1 MDSITLSERLMQVS
15 RFVPK
20 GSRFLDVGSDHAY
33 LPIYLCEQGLVRSAI
48 AGEVVE
54 GPYQS
59 ALDNV
64 SRYGLEQ
71 RIAVRLADGLA
82 AFDETDAIDTIT
94 ICGMGGRLIA
104 DILDAGKSKLDKVS
118 RLILQ
123 PNNREDDLRRWLQ
136 DNGFRLVTE
145 TILQENDKIYEIFV
159 VEHGHMSL
167 SEKELRFGPYLVE
180 QSAPIFMLKWQR
192 ELSKLT
198 WALDQIPQEHVDQRR
213 VVEVKIKQI
222 KEVLHER

>member
-20 GSRFLDVGSDHAY
+20 GSRLLDVGSDHAY
-33 LPIYLCEQGLVRSAI
+33 LPIYLCEQGLVTAAV

-71 RIAVRLADGLA
+71 RIAVRLANGLES
-82 AFDETDAIDTIT
+82 FDETDAIDTIT

-180 QSAPIFMLKWQR
+180 QSAPIFMVKWQR

-222 KEVLHER
+222 KEVLHES

>member
-20 GSRFLDVGSDHAY
+20 GSRLLDVGSDHAY
-33 LPIYLCEQGLVRSAI
+33 LPIYLCERDLVRSAI

-59 ALDNV
+59 ALENV
-64 SRYGLEQ
+64 TRHGLEG
-71 RIAVRLADGLA
+71 RIAVRLANGLA

-104 DILDAGKSKLDKVS
+104 DILDDGKSKLDKVS

-180 QSAPIFMLKWQR
+180 QSTPIFMVKWQR

-198 WALDQIPQEHVDQRR
+198 WALDQIPQEHVDQRQ

-222 KEVLHER
+222 KEVLHES